1 MYSLIKKIFR
11 PKNRLKVIILN
22 DRIYIF
28 CEKIREKPWQFSY
41 FFIGSYGNYLFGIP
55 QNIRD
60 FYDIIQAKGGIKYH
74 IPWSKDDLK
83 NKDNKY
89 IFIKYGSIMLLE
101 KSFTKDYPIRPL
113 NDVVHA
119 DIKIDSQDLAGELV
133 YKVHYF
139 SEKYLLGKS
148 IKFKNKKVCIPDDL
162 KFESSEE
169 YKLGKYGEGKINDII
184 DLIKNS
190 KNLDS
195 SEYLIESSESK
206 TEKVSSQVKELTDS
220 QIHLFIK
227 KLEEEKLIFY
237 FDRSSMSLSFFD
249 DIEFERNDLEIV
261 DTQVRNQLQNIFE
274 KNGYIRNR
282 GDTYIKKNSG
292 NKVSF
297 SYIPTPHTRMMSL
310 TYFKDLVSP
319 DTIKIIT
326 PTQQAALI
334 LESEIDVES
343 RFLDLCRLLPINIK
357 KIKPLVDTKFSDKN
371 REKIKSKLY
380 KLQKECCEFYRTSKP
395 KGAKGKSLK

>member
-1 MYSLIKKIFR
+1 
-11 PKNRLKVIILN
+11 
-22 DRIYIF
+22 
-28 CEKIREKPWQFSY
+28 
-41 FFIGSYGNYLFGIP
+41 
-55 QNIRD
+55 
-60 FYDIIQAKGGIKYH
+60 
-74 IPWSKDDLK
+74 
-83 NKDNKY
+83 
-89 IFIKYGSIMLLE
+89 
-101 KSFTKDYPIRPL
+101 
-113 NDVVHA
+113 
-119 DIKIDSQDLAGELV
+119 
-133 YKVHYF
+133 
-139 SEKYLLGKS
+139 
-148 IKFKNKKVCIPDDL
+148 
-162 KFESSEE
+162 
-169 YKLGKYGEGKINDII
+169 
-184 DLIKNS
+184 

-357 KIKPLVDTKFSDKN
+357 KIKPLIDTKFSDEN